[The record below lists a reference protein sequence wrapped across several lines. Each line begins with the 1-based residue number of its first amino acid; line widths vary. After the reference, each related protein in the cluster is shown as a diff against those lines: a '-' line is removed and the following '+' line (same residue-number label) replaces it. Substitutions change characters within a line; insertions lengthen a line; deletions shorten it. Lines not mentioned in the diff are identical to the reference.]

1 MSLCVMAMSE
11 PSSARRKSTRR
22 VTPRAGKNTMKRDTK
37 PVVDLEKP
45 RTSDDLNKDTLVN
58 LFGPDYLEELEDL
71 DEEDDFEE
79 EEEEVQTSSPS
90 PPPQPS
96 QPKRVKIPISTD
108 PLEKVRWI
116 ISLEH
121 GCYIQLHLM
130 SSHLTY
136 FYRLALRKIPY
147 LLAIY
152 SSAEE
157 TYTSRATV
165 EARQKTQS
173 AQSTLYM

>member
-1 MSLCVMAMSE
+1 MAMSE
-11 PSSARRKSTRR
+11 PSSAKRKITRR
-22 VTPRAGKNTMKRDTK
+22 VTPRAGKNTLKRDTK
-37 PVVDLEKP
+37 PVADLEKP
-45 RTSDDLNKDTLVN
+45 RTSDDLDKDTLVS

-71 DEEDDFEE
+71 DEEDEEDDFEE

-96 QPKRVKIPISTD
+96 RRQPKRVKIPISTD

-121 GCYIQLHLM
+121 GCYIQPHLI